1 MRFCSAI
8 LPRCLCMC
16 WSLILL
22 SGCMQMSASDPPM
35 KTTQTSVDSEA
46 LYDSMASGE
55 WQKAHLEVSRQLTT
69 SPKYALGYINLG
81 IINEQLERP
90 NEAFAAYTS
99 ALMLAP
105 QNIAALNR
113 LALLS
118 RRQGDFSGAEQLY
131 QRALGVNPEHAA
143 THRNLGI
150 LYELYLGQ
158 FANAIE
164 HYAACRRFS
173 QQEDSQMTYWLQ
185 DLKRRHNQQISQ
197 PSVAGVDK

>member
-1 MRFCSAI
+1 MRFCRTI
-8 LPRCLCMC
+8 LLRCLCTC
-16 WSLILL
+16 WSLIVV
-22 SGCMQMSASDPPM
+22 SGCMQMNVSGPPM
-35 KTTQTSVDSEA
+35 KTTQTSIDSEA

-55 WQKAHLEVSRQLTT
+55 WLKAHLEVSRQLTT
-69 SPKYALGYINLG
+69 SPEHALGYINLG
-81 IINEQLERP
+81 IISEQLNKP

-99 ALMLAP
+99 ALRLAP
-105 QNIAALNR
+105 QNISALNR

-131 QRALGVNPEHAA
+131 QRALDVNPEHAA

-158 FANAIE
+158 FASAIE

-173 QQEDSQMTYWLQ
+173 QQDDSQMTYWLQ
-185 DLKRRHNQQISQ
+185 DLKRRHNQQINQ